1 MVTYEIAAG
10 GPKDYQVTV
19 ISPEST
25 DVVVGDF
32 CSLQDAK
39 EFADRMREI
48 DAGNSSIS
56 S

>member
-1 MVTYEIAAG
+1 MVTYEITAG
-10 GPKDYQVTV
+10 GPKGYQVTV

-32 CSLQDAK
+32 CSLQDAE
-39 EFADRMREI
+39 EFAERMREI
-48 DAGNSSIS
+48 DAGDSSIS